1 MRDHPGRAD
10 EIDQE
15 INSQVAAITD
25 VHDQRRT
32 DLQACAPGLG
42 DEVMIPLAEQR
53 VLDEDNA
60 ARAQLAR
67 ASKQQEGRQ

>member
-1 MRDHPGRAD
+1 MILVLYGVFSSKIPYFKIRYC
-10 EIDQE
+10 Q
-15 INSQVAAITD
+15 
-25 VHDQRRT
+25 
-32 DLQACAPGLG
+32 G

>member
-1 MRDHPGRAD
+1 MILVLYGIFIQNTVQLYFKIRYC
-10 EIDQE
+10 Q
-15 INSQVAAITD
+15 
-25 VHDQRRT
+25 
-32 DLQACAPGLG
+32 G